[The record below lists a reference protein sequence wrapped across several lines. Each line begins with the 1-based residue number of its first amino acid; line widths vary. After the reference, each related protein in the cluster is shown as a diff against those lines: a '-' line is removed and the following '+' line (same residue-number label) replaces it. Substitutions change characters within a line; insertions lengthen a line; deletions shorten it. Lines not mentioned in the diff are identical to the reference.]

1 MIKIREKEIKL
12 SLLGDDMMLYA
23 QNPNDATYPKQTNKN
38 LLALINSVEDAK
50 LTCKNQLYHYKV
62 TRN

>member
-1 MIKIREKEIKL
+1 
-12 SLLGDDMMLYA
+12 MLYA

-50 LTCKNQLYHYKV
+50 LTCQPGGQSGNGQK
-62 TRN
+62 